1 MKKLSKWHTPLDTP
15 IIILVFAEPQ
25 KSDHIVT
32 NHGVNRKSVNDTE
45 WFQANGFFNGGLTTI
60 RSKSNRTVY
69 YNQIQGDLAHS
80 SIFDENN
87 NLLLLNEVVINGGIY
102 RLTRSGDDIFLDQQG
117 F

>member
-1 MKKLSKWHTPLDTP
+1 MWNLK
-15 IIILVFAEPQ
+15 

-32 NHGVNRKSVNDTE
+32 NHGKNPKSNDTE

-80 SIFDENN
+80 SIFDKHNYA
-87 NLLLLNEVVINGGIY
+87 LLLNEVVINGGIY
-102 RLTRSGDDIFLDQQG
+102 RLTRSGDFIFLDQQG
-117 F
+117 ISFHEIFQVRQTYCLNWAGP